1 MASASTLPPITKD
14 MTVRDIVALSPVA
27 ADIMGEYGLH
37 CYSCSVG
44 GMETLE
50 EGCRMHGFD
59 PETVDALLI
68 DINDARDKE
77 PRRPQM
83 LTITKEGA
91 LGIGEIIRAEKK
103 EGQVLV
109 VGLDEVGG
117 FCMEIREAADKGDLL
132 FRNAEVPDIRIYA
145 SPITLSRIGG
155 ATIDFRDGRFKLD
168 LPEEGECC
176 GGSGGGCG
184 CHGTKK

>member
-1 MASASTLPPITKD
+1 MPSVSTLPPITKD

-27 ADIMGEYGLH
+27 ADIMTEYGLH
-37 CYSCSVG
+37 CFSCSMG

-59 PETVDALLI
+59 PETTEALII

-77 PRRPQM
+77 LRRPQM
-83 LTITKEGA
+83 LTITKAAA
-91 LGIGEIIRAEKK
+91 LGIGEIIREEGK
-103 EGQVLV
+103 EGGVLV
-109 VGLDEVGG
+109 VGLDESGG
-117 FCMEIREAADKGDLL
+117 FCMEIREAPEKGDLL
-132 FRNAEVPDIRIYA
+132 FRHQEVPDVMIYA

-155 ATIDFRDGRFKLD
+155 ATIDCREQRFKLD

-176 GGSGGGCG
+176 GGNGKGCS
-184 CHGTKK
+184 CH